1 MVHRYG
7 SKWDRCG
14 KILVYQLVFIFWQFI
29 WAYRF
34 TITANPW
41 SYWFATAD
49 KSKRDGCGKIP
60 VATCIVIVNVWC
72 YYFCIRQTL
81 LTLIRNT
88 YFLSQLL
95 SLQNLN
101 LHQPSLILLLLIH
114 HLRWQIKTK
123 WTWYDAYSRHA
134 LRLWYIT
141 FVFHKRISLWYYTFL
156 SQPTFERT
164 DSQPQSTFEPTDLLA
179 SASIESSK
187 LSFNEVRE
195 SVMLL
200 FG

>member
-41 SYWFATAD
+41 SYWFAIPAD

-72 YYFCIRQTL
+72 YYFCIWQTL

-101 LHQPSLILLLLIH
+101 LHQPSLILLLLLLIH

-141 FVFHKRISLWYYTFL
+141 FVFHKRISLWYIILSSL
-156 SQPTFERT
+156 SQPLSVQIHNL
-164 DSQPQSTFEPTDLLA
+164 SQPLSLL
-179 SASIESSK
+179 ICQHQH
-187 LSFNEVRE
+187 R
-195 SVMLL
+195 
-200 FG
+200 